1 MLFRLFYTQNIRVLW
16 DKKERFER
24 YKFGEVTSFCH
35 KIKL

>member
-1 MLFRLFYTQNIRVLW
+1 MLFRLFYTQNIGSLW
-16 DKKERFER
+16 GKKGRFER